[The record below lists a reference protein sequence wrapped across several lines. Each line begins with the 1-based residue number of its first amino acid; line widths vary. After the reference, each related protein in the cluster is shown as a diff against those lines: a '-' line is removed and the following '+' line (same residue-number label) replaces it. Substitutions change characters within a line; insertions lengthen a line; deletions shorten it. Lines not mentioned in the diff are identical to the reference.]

1 MAENHPAVYFDG
13 RDIVIDGRKT
23 QILSGAVHYF
33 RSMPGRWDAICRR
46 ARAMG
51 LNTIETYIPWNLHE
65 PRPGEY
71 DFSGIADLERF
82 IRCVRECGLYLIVR
96 CGPYICAEWDNG
108 GLPAW
113 VTKQCQ
119 GNIRRDDPEYIRLAG
134 SWFAKLLPLISR
146 YQHHLG
152 GPVILAAV
160 ENEYGSYGC
169 DKEYLRKLHRMYLDA
184 GFSIPLVTAD
194 GGGDQQFVYGGMLPE
209 LPVTLTM
216 GPDECMKKFALLRTF
231 RQDGPDF
238 CMEYWC
244 GAFDHWGELH
254 RDVQDDRV
262 VSEFEDMVSSGASV
276 NLYMFHGGTNFGFF
290 SGANSFYGGTGKDG
304 VLYAPDIT
312 SYDYNAPLSEA
323 GNITPRYRALRDVIE
338 KYHPGTT
345 EKELPDFSSR
355 AYPPAAFSACAPLFD
370 HLGEVGTTH
379 LSKHPLPMEDME
391 LYHGF
396 ALYRTVVQGPCG
408 NVFPC
413 SLALWQLQD
422 RAQVFFDG
430 VFAADFSRNDER
442 KEIPVCIEKESAVLD
457 LLVENQGYIN
467 FGPASGKERKGVQEI
482 LLGGG
487 CNHYL
492 ENFECFALPMDKF
505 DKLTFEKMRELPE
518 NTPAFYRAEFDI
530 DETCDTYLVFPGVK
544 GFVTVNGFNIGRYW
558 NIGPQQKLFV
568 PRELLKKGRN
578 TIIVFEQY
586 KISPAIEFSDKP

>member
-1 MAENHPAVYFDG
+1 MSDIQSTVCIDG
-13 RDIVIDGRKT
+13 RDIVVDGRKI

-33 RSMPGRWDAICRR
+33 RSMPERWDAICRK

-65 PRPGEY
+65 PRPEKY
-71 DFSGIADLERF
+71 DFSGIADLEKF
-82 IRCVRECGLYLIVR
+82 IKCVQQAGLYLIVR

-113 VTKQCQ
+113 VTKQCC
-119 GNIRRDDPEYIRLAG
+119 GSIRRDDPEYIRLVG
-134 SWFAKLLPLISR
+134 RWFSKLLPLIAK

-169 DKEYLRKLHRMYLDA
+169 DKEYLRKLRRMYLDA
-184 GFSIPLVTAD
+184 GITIPLVTAD
-194 GGGDQQFVYGGMLPE
+194 GGGDQQYVYGGMLPE

-216 GPDECMKKFALLRTF
+216 GPDNCMKKFALLRTF

-244 GAFDHWGELH
+244 GAFDHWGDPH
-254 RDVQDDRV
+254 RDVPDDKLF
-262 VSEFEDMVSSGASV
+262 SEFEDMVSSGASV

-323 GNITPRYRALRDVIE
+323 GNTTARYRALRNIIE

-345 EKELPDFSSR
+345 EKEPPDFPSR
-355 AYPPAAFSACAPLFD
+355 AYPEVCFTACAPLFS
-370 HLGEVGTTH
+370 HLGEIGTKH
-379 LSKHPLPMEDME
+379 LSKHPLSMEDME
-391 LYHGF
+391 LYRGF
-396 ALYRTVVQGPCG
+396 ALYRTSVPGPCG
-408 NVFPC
+408 NEFYC
-413 SLALWQLQD
+413 SATPWQLRD
-422 RAQVFFDG
+422 RAQLFFDG
-430 VFAADFSRNDER
+430 VFAADFSRNDGR
-442 KEIPVCIEKESAVLD
+442 KDVAVRIDKESARLD
-457 LLVENQGYIN
+457 LLVENQGYVN
-467 FGPASGKERKGVQEI
+467 FGPENGQEHKGVKEI

-492 ENFECFALPMDKF
+492 ENFECYALPMDDL
-505 DKLTFEKMRELPE
+505 DKLVFEEMRELPE
-518 NTPAFYRAEFDI
+518 NTPAFYRAEFDAA
-530 DETCDTYLVFPGVK
+530 ETADTYIVFPGVK
-544 GFVTVNGFNIGRYW
+544 GFVVVNGFNIGRYW

-568 PRELLKKGRN
+568 PGELLKKGRN

-586 KISPAIEFSDKP
+586 KINRSIEFSDKP